1 MQLISPAD
9 AAGRVTAALSHAAQ
23 ATGAGLEYLLQTAK
37 RESSLSAAAQAPT
50 SSARGLFQ
58 FIDQTWLQVL
68 KEEGPSPGPAG
79 EAADV
84 SRTASGKYAVADPR
98 RRAEPLALR
107 DDPTASALLEPA
119 VSLPSPAPFRAFRI
133 ARQ

>member
-9 AAGRVTAALSHAAQ
+9 AAGRVSAALSLAAH
-23 ATGAGLEYLLQTAK
+23 ATGASFEYLLRTAK
-37 RESSLSAAAQAPT
+37 RQSSLNAAAQAPT
-50 SSARGLFQ
+50 SPARGLFQ
-58 FIDQTWLQVL
+58 FIGQTGLQVL
-68 KEEGPSPGPAG
+68 KEEGPSLGFAD

-98 RRAEPLALR
+98 RLAELLALR
-107 DDPTASALLEPA
+107 DDPTASDLPEPA
-119 VSLPSPAPFRAFRI
+119 VPSPSPAPFRAFRI